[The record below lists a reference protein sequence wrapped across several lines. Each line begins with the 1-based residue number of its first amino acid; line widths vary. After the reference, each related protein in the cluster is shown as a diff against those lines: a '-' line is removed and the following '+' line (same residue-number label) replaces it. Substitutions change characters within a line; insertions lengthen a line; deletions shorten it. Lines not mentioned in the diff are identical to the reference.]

1 MRLVLVQKI
10 LPECVAYPRTYIVLA
25 GYVARGLVG
34 RVFIISIGFHEDR
47 AIRRLMESSA
57 TKGDRVYLI
66 TASRTQAVLRAYESL
81 VALCRKLGLP
91 DPELVEVP
99 TGLYDG
105 IARLL
110 SVLSSSDSEVVLDLS
125 GGMRYLA
132 AYALVA
138 LFISGRSATVYV
150 QPESGEGSD
159 VVIPAKLFSV
169 ARDPPKGVDLLVLRA
184 VHDLEGSTVEELS
197 KSVSRSAKTVANSI
211 SKLTKMGLVVRR
223 GRRGSLHL
231 TELGRLAV
239 KLLGG
244 ASVSTSSQ
252 SPS

>member
-1 MRLVLVQKI
+1 MGRL
-10 LPECVAYPRTYIVLA
+10 
-25 GYVARGLVG
+25 
-34 RVFIISIGFHEDR
+34 FIISIGFHEDR
-47 AIRRLMESSA
+47 AIRRLIESSA

-81 VALCRKLGLP
+81 TTLCRKLGLP

-99 TGLYDG
+99 TGLFEG
-105 IARLL
+105 VGRLL
-110 SVLSSSDSEVVLDLS
+110 SVLNSAESEVVLDLS

-150 QPESGEGSD
+150 QPESGEGHD

-169 ARDPPKGVDLLVLRA
+169 ARDLPKGLDLLVLRA

-197 KSVSRSAKTVANSI
+197 ESLGRSAKTVANSV
-211 SKLTKMGLVVRR
+211 SKLVRMGLVARR
-223 GRRGSLHL
+223 GRRGGLHL
-231 TELGRLAV
+231 TELGRLVV

-244 ASVSTSSQ
+244 VSASSGS
-252 SPS
+252 